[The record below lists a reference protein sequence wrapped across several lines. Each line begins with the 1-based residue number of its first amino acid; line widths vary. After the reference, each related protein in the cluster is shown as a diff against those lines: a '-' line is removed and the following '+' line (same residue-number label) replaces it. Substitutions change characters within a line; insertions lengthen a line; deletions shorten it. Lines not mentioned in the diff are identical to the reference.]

1 MKIVMISDTHGAH
14 PALPPGDLLAHCG
27 DLTHFGSFAELRA
40 EVEWL
45 KSLLFRHV
53 ILIGGNHDIA
63 LGNLCDKKLE
73 DQTRKL
79 LFGHIH
85 YLRDSGV
92 TVEGVRFWGTPWI
105 PPYAGVFNLPEDE
118 LREKWDVIP
127 SDTDVLITHGP
138 PAGILDGGTGSES
151 LTQALRRIQPTIHC
165 FGHVHDHRGQV
176 RKGTQFFNCAGEPF
190 TSSPALPCSL

>member
-118 LREKWDVIP
+118 LREKMGCHSLRHRCAHHARSASRHTRWRNWKREFDSGSAEDP
-127 SDTDVLITHGP
+127 TD
-138 PAGILDGGTGSES
+138 DS
-151 LTQALRRIQPTIHC
+151 LLRS
-165 FGHVHDHRGQV
+165 
-176 RKGTQFFNCAGEPF
+176 CA
-190 TSSPALPCSL
+190 